1 MTTVQFSLTTE
12 VPPDRFIN
20 ALTDFSER
28 RSSWWP
34 NLDPHRFQV
43 HALGP
48 TTAQVTE
55 GASFAGGIWER
66 GTYDWSTPGVV
77 RFDVEESNAF
87 AAGSFWEYRVSP
99 DGSGAL
105 IEVTIRRVPRTTKAR
120 FIAVLLSVFG
130 RRVFRKDLQRTLSLL
145 AGTTETQGRTR

>member
-1 MTTVQFSLTTE
+1 MTTVRFSLTTE

-20 ALTDFSER
+20 ALTDFSEH

-34 NLDPHRFQV
+34 NLDPHLFQV

-48 TTAQVTE
+48 TSAQVTE